1 MSESFSNKELQ
12 AVFEHVF
19 MPLQLP
25 QKDAGDADNHKHDV
39 NLCDFILN
47 AAQSYGT
54 FLIGEQLFFWN
65 PIIRMLRHLRK
76 FTTFRDKERI
86 TNALT
91 SMGYGGTSRWRL
103 LCATQILMTR

>member
-1 MSESFSNKELQ
+1 
-12 AVFEHVF
+12 